1 MLYRTCK
8 RMIEKGNTEGLEA
21 KIDIFY
27 ASGKL
32 DDDQYAELI
41 QMLAA
46 KQEE

>member
-8 RMIEKGNTEGLEA
+8 RMIEKGNIEGLEA
-21 KIDIFY
+21 KIDVFY
-27 ASGKL
+27 ARGKL
-32 DDDQYAELI
+32 DTEQYNELI